1 MRAKISLTSIAALL
15 LAVAVPFASASA
27 QESDPASQTVKV
39 FKGKVTYRIY
49 CSNCHGENGRGDGNL
64 AELLSVRP
72 SDLTAIAREN
82 GGVFPTELVVKLVD
96 GRETV
101 QGHGLKEM
109 PVWGDAFQKSLQP
122 TWTEESDDDRAQ
134 RKIVEVVAFVES
146 IQELEPPEGGP
157 RKPTLQKPTG

>member
-1 MRAKISLTSIAALL
+1 MRAKISLTLIAVFLA
-15 LAVAVPFASASA
+15 AVAANTAMASA
-27 QESDPASQTVKV
+27 QEDATATKTVKV

-49 CSNCHGENGRGDGNL
+49 CSNCHGETGHGDGNL
-64 AELLSVRP
+64 SELLSVRP
-72 SDLTAIAREN
+72 ANLTAIARNN
-82 GGVFPTELVVKLVD
+82 GGEFPSELITQLVD

-122 TWTEESDDDRAQ
+122 SWTEESDDERAT

-146 IQELEPPEGGP
+146 IQELDGP
-157 RKPTLQKPTG
+157 AE

>member
-1 MRAKISLTSIAALL
+1 MRAKISLTLIAVLL
-15 LAVAVPFASASA
+15 VAVAAPIAMASA
-27 QESDPASQTVKV
+27 QEDEKASQTVKV

-49 CSNCHGENGRGDGNL
+49 CSNCHGETGHGDGNL

-72 SDLTAIAREN
+72 ANLTAIARNN
-82 GGVFPTELVVKLVD
+82 GGEFPTELITQLVD

-101 QGHGLKEM
+101 KGHGLKEM

-122 TWTEESDDDRAQ
+122 SWTEESDNDRAK

-146 IQELEPPEGGP
+146 IQESEAPAE
-157 RKPTLQKPTG
+157 

>member
-1 MRAKISLTSIAALL
+1 MRVKISLTLIAVLL
-15 LAVAVPFASASA
+15 VAAAAPIATASA
-27 QESDPASQTVKV
+27 QEDELASQTVKV

-49 CSNCHGENGRGDGNL
+49 CSNCHGETGHGDGSL
-64 AELLSVRP
+64 SELLSVRP
-72 SDLTAIAREN
+72 ANLTAIARNN
-82 GGVFPTELVVKLVD
+82 GGEFPAEFINKLVD

-122 TWTEESDDDRAQ
+122 SWTEETDDERAT

-146 IQELEPPEGGP
+146 IQELEAPAE
-157 RKPTLQKPTG
+157 